1 MRKKEIFSRR
11 FVIQNG
17 IIVFCALLIL
27 AYVAFVS
34 LSQIVFAGRFGVNIL
49 VSGVDISYLDLD
61 GATVKAEE
69 ALSKYYESE
78 VIINGSKYPVKDLVL
93 NYSVR
98 DDLERV
104 LKDQNSNPWLF
115 SQFFARRYSLNVN
128 ENNQAI
134 SDILDKNYDLLSM
147 KAKDARVVVQKNKDL
162 VFEEGITGQK
172 VNLPESRENIIAA
185 LSNLESSAE
194 LSIST
199 QSPVVTKA
207 LLENIKDKIYNAT
220 SKNVNIKYL
229 EKTFSIKSDDLRSWV
244 KISLKNPKSTVILED
259 ILAVHETQN
268 EYSYF
273 EDKKVADFVES
284 VAKTINIS
292 EKNAV
297 LSYENNAVVIK
308 VKDQVG
314 KELNKADLALQVQ
327 ENIVDGKEVLPR
339 VAEKLAQVRSDNL
352 AELGIKELVSTGWS
366 DFKGSPVNRTHN
378 VKTGA
383 SKFNG
388 VLIKPDEEFSFNT
401 TLGPV
406 DASTGYLPELVI
418 LVDKTVPEY
427 GGGMCQVSS
436 TAFRAALNA
445 GMPILERVNHSYPVQ
460 YYTPFGV
467 DASIYLPKPDLV
479 FKNDTGKY
487 VLIQTRVEG
496 TKLYFDFFG
505 TKSTDTVKFS
515 GNDKGDGAVENIEKV
530 SPLIYDKEARGKGS
544 FTAAFWRHNYDAT
557 GKFIK
562 SDKFVSK
569 YNSPDNYPH

>member
-11 FVIQNG
+11 FVMQNG

-27 AYVAFVS
+27 VYVVFVS

-61 GATVKAEE
+61 EATVKTEE

-78 VIINGSKYPVKDLVL
+78 ININGSKYPVKDLAL
-93 NYSVR
+93 NYSVK
-98 DDLERV
+98 DDLETV

-115 SQFFARRYSLNVN
+115 SQFLARRYSLNVN

-162 VFEEGITGQK
+162 VFEEGTTGQK
-172 VNLPESRENIIAA
+172 VNLPESRESIIAA
-185 LSNLESSAE
+185 LSNLESSVE
-194 LSIST
+194 LSISA
-199 QSPVVTKA
+199 QSPVVTKVS
-207 LLENIKDKIYNAT
+207 LENIKDKIYNAT

-297 LSYENNAVVIK
+297 LAYENNAVVIK

-314 KELNKADLALQVQ
+314 KELNKADLALQIQ
-327 ENIVDGKEVLPR
+327 ENIVDGKEILPK
-339 VAEKLAQVRSDNL
+339 VSEKLAQVRSDNL

-515 GNDKGDGAVENIEKV
+515 GNDKGDGAVENVEKV

-544 FTAAFWRHNYDAT
+544 FTAVFWRHNYDAT